1 MGFLDD
7 LKESLTPRPNRN
19 EPPPEPYI
27 TAPSREP
34 LQQGDNEIILI
45 RVPYPT
51 EGSATVDYSIQ
62 LMRPIDGI
70 FYPVIMNGGS
80 PPLAAYSFGPQGI
93 NLSQPVSANLNNPFF
108 DLVPGQLARWKKEFD
123 KIYVSVNGQGTG
135 GFITLLG
142 CRGLMDLTSNPA
154 ANTELVK
161 QTIIETTTPLAAN
174 GVFTG
179 AWHDSQADGVLY
191 VTATVFASQNSAAN
205 GFVIQESD
213 DISNANLI
221 RTIQVG
227 NSVAN
232 AIGRITTAIKC
243 RYWRVVF
250 TNTTTAQT
258 AMELTT
264 TASDILNQN
273 NYAGDTV
280 DVNVPVQAIAFP
292 TPISSITDNAVS
304 NNFVPIT
311 EINAG
316 TTASA
321 PTEAFVPIYGGA
333 FSGTANAA
341 LQGWSRPRT
350 PTVFKQATAT
360 ALGATALWTPGAGN
374 KFRILKFKIQV
385 TADATLAA
393 AGEQVIELTDAAT
406 VLPLTHIVWIPAA
419 AGAVLN
425 DEYDSGWI
433 DLGQFGIL
441 SAAAN
446 NVLNINLGTALATG
460 KVNVIVCGTEE

>member
-1 MGFLDD
+1 MGFLDN
-7 LKESLTPRPNRN
+7 LKESLTPRPDRYD
-19 EPPPEPYI
+19 PPAPEPWV
-27 TAPSREP
+27 TSPGRPQLRS
-34 LQQGDNEIILI
+34 GDNEVYLV
-45 RVPYPT
+45 RVPYPA
-51 EGSATVDYSIQ
+51 EGSATVDFVLD
-62 LMRPIDGI
+62 LMRPAKSIY
-70 FYPVIMNGGS
+70 YPVIMNPGT
-80 PPLAAYSFGPQGI
+80 PLAAYAFNPQGI
-93 NLSQPVSANLNNPFF
+93 NLSSPIPSTINNPLF
-108 DLVPGQLARWKKEFD
+108 DLTPGQLTRWKTAFD
-123 KIYVSVNGQGTG
+123 RLYVSVNGQGTG
-135 GFITLLG
+135 GFITLLVSDG
-142 CRGLMDLTSNPA
+142 MELITANPSQTTDLHK
-154 ANTELVK
+154 L
-161 QTIIETTTPLAAN
+161 TIVETTTPLAAN

-191 VTATVFASQNSAAN
+191 VTATVYASQNSATN

-227 NSVAN
+227 NSIAN
-232 AIGRITTAIKC
+232 TIGRITTAIKC

-258 AMELTT
+258 TMELTT

-350 PTVFKQATAT
+350 PTVFKTITAT
-360 ALGATALWTPGAGN
+360 AAGNTAVWTPGSGN
-374 KFRILKFKIQV
+374 KFRLLGYVISV
-385 TADATLAA
+385 TGDASLAA
-393 AGEQVIELTDAAT
+393 AGRLSISLADAAT
-406 VLPLTHIVWIPAA
+406 TLNFIHQVYLPAA
-419 AGAVLN
+419 APAAPLQQGFQVILPLGA
-425 DEYDSGWI
+425 
-433 DLGQFGIL
+433 FGVL

-446 NVLNINLGTALATG
+446 NALNVQLSSALTSG
-460 KVNVIVCGTEE
+460 LVNVIAYGTEE